1 MRLESVQEP
10 TSTSGVRRSGRISKE
25 IPIILSGDDTDGRQ
39 FADTTRTLVLSRHG
53 ASVLSQHKLIPEQ
66 EIYLRPIDGNR
77 EVEVRVCGQIGERED
92 GYIYGVAFV
101 NPSVDFWGIEFPPA
115 EKLGKDLTR
124 VTLECI
130 NCRLRVTVQFDPM
143 EMDVYMVNEGA
154 LRFCKRCLASTKWK
168 LTKEEATPEAAAP
181 VVATPPALKV
191 EIKAEPKAQEK
202 PKVEAAPEG
211 PAPVAAKVEAE
222 VQTRE
227 KPKVEAPPLGAAPTT
242 PPENRRKER
251 RAMVK
256 MTACIRSPGADD
268 EVVTCE
274 DMSRSGFSFRSKREY
289 SVEAM
294 IEVAIP
300 YSPGS
305 IPMFAPAQIRNVRKI
320 PHGDMYRYGAAHV
333 ISARK

>member
-39 FADTTRTLVLSRHG
+39 FADTTKTLVLSRHG

-154 LRFCKRCLASTKWK
+154 LRFCKRCLASTMWK
-168 LTKEEATPEAAAP
+168 LTTEEATPEAGAPAA
-181 VVATPPALKV
+181 V
-191 EIKAEPKAQEK
+191 KAEAAAEIEAKAKAQEK
-202 PKVEAAPEG
+202 LKVEEPLVAGARAT
-211 PAPVAAKVEAE
+211 PA
-222 VQTRE
+222 
-227 KPKVEAPPLGAAPTT
+227 
-242 PPENRRKER
+242 ENRRKER

-256 MTACIRSPGADD
+256 MTACIRSSFATD

-274 DMSRSGFSFRSKREY
+274 DMSRGGFSFRSSREY

-305 IPMFAPAQIRNVRKI
+305 VAMFAPAQIRNVRKL
-320 PHGDMYRYGAAHV
+320 PQGDMYRYGAAHV
-333 ISARK
+333 LSAKK